1 MPVTT
6 TNMSLTKWSSLSD
19 RFDYQELSDNFEA
32 IDNHDHV
39 PLPGGGGGVQIPY
52 GGLDVLSVGESNLR
66 DESVSTQ
73 KIADGAVTTP
83 KIDDDAVTSAKIADA
98 AVQPAHLDPTVTSTI
113 ETLISDGEDLLIA
126 LSSPVGN
133 WIDGTLTNGWVGPFR
148 YYMDAAERV
157 WIELGY
163 PGYPAAGPVNVD
175 DGCFRLPEGYRPDHN
190 VWIPSYPG
198 MVRVGPDGWVRPMSD
213 ALGFM
218 DKYDDP
224 EANISIAAGSFRV
237 A

>member
-19 RFDYQELSDNFEA
+19 RFDYQELSDNFGA
-32 IDNHDHV
+32 IDTHDHTS
-39 PLPGGGGGVQIPY
+39 GNGVQIPY
-52 GGLDVLSVGESNLR
+52 GGLDVLSVGESNLV
-66 DESVSTQ
+66 DEAVTAQ

-113 ETLISDGEDLLIA
+113 EALISDGEDLLIA

-148 YYMDAAERV
+148 YYIDPADRV

-163 PGYPAAGPVNVD
+163 PGNPAAGPVNVA
-175 DGCFRLPEGYRPDHN
+175 DGCFQLPSGYRPDHN

-213 ALGFM
+213 TLGFM
-218 DKYDDP
+218 DKYDAP
-224 EANISIAAGSFRV
+224 EANIAFASGSFRI